1 MIAPT
6 SFFGDYGCHVRIL
19 EEARSLERLGN
30 RVTIVT
36 YYKGHDVDGLRIER
50 TIPMP
55 WRADYEVGSSRHKI
69 AFDVLLSLKALAVA
83 RRLRPD
89 IVHAHLHEGA
99 LLGYPL
105 SLLRRMPL
113 VFDFQ
118 GSLTSEMI
126 DHHFLRPDG
135 WAYRPLRWLEE
146 TINRLPQAI
155 ITSSYH
161 AADLGIRKYGCP
173 ANRVHTVPDCV
184 NSEAFHPNV
193 LSEEERRALK
203 ARLGIPPD
211 RRVVAYLGLLADYQG
226 IDLLLEAATYLLQ
239 RQRQPHFLIM
249 GYPSED
255 HYRARAAEMGL
266 ARHTT
271 FTGRIPYAQAPQYLA
286 LGDVAVAP
294 KTSATEGCGKILN
307 YMAMG
312 LPTVAFATP
321 VTREYLRDDGVY
333 AEVGNPASLAE
344 ALSLLVTDAGRAA
357 ALGGRLRRRAIEEY
371 AWEKAAEKIVSVYQ
385 LVDEALPS

>member
-1 MIAPT
+1 M
-6 SFFGDYGCHVRIL
+6 
-19 EEARSLERLGN
+19 
-30 RVTIVT
+30 
-36 YYKGHDVDGLRIER
+36 
-50 TIPMP
+50 
-55 WRADYEVGSSRHKI
+55 
-69 AFDVLLSLKALAVA
+69 
-83 RRLRPD
+83 
-89 IVHAHLHEGA
+89 
-99 LLGYPL
+99 
-105 SLLRRMPL
+105 
-113 VFDFQ
+113 
-118 GSLTSEMI
+118 
-126 DHHFLRPDG
+126 
-135 WAYRPLRWLEE
+135 
-146 TINRLPQAI
+146 
-155 ITSSYH
+155 
-161 AADLGIRKYGCP
+161 
-173 ANRVHTVPDCV
+173 
-184 NSEAFHPNV
+184 
-193 LSEEERRALK
+193 
-203 ARLGIPPD
+203 
-211 RRVVAYLGLLADYQG
+211 AYLGLLADYQG